1 MKRKLAMLL
10 AGAMLAGCATVPPA
24 MTAPA
29 PTQPAQL
36 ALTTRAVPLVRADG
50 LTFRD
55 LDRNGALTPYEDWR
69 LTPQERAADL
79 LGRMTLAEKA
89 GQLMVGN
96 LPGNAPPGQPATG
109 YDRAGADTMIRQRLV
124 TQAVS
129 RLSVPARDLLAANNG
144 LQEIAEAGRLGI
156 PFLVTTDPRHGFTEL
171 AGASTTGGQYS
182 QWPNGVGLAALRDP
196 ALTRAYADLVR
207 DDLRAT
213 GFAML
218 LGPQIDLA
226 SEPRW
231 PRNFDTF
238 GEDAEVSAAQAEAY
252 VIGLQ
257 GGAQGIAPGGVAAVV
272 KHFAGY
278 GASATGFDAHNYYGR
293 ESRVSAAEWPAQ
305 VRPFE
310 GAFRA
315 QPSSVMPAYSILL
328 DLTINGQ
335 PVEAV
340 GAGYSHHV
348 LTDEL
353 RGRLGFTGV
362 TLSDWAI
369 TADCGQVCRDGVPA
383 GEMPSFAT
391 VSTAWGVEHLT
402 RPQRFAKALAAGMDQ
417 FGGVDDPAPLIA
429 AAEANLVPMEQ
440 IDAAVR
446 RVLVRS
452 FELGL
457 FDAPFVADEAADSVG
472 TAAEVA
478 WGLRVQAESTV
489 LLEADRTLALAPG
502 TRVLLSGVAEDA
514 ARAAG
519 LVPVS
524 DPAQAQ
530 AAILRTRSPSE
541 MLHPGYTFG
550 AMHQEGSLAF
560 PADHPA
566 RQFIDHLPAGLP
578 LYAAV
583 QLDRPAIL
591 TPIKARAQVLLA
603 TFGTG
608 DAALLQVLTRQ
619 ATPRGFLPFELPRT
633 MAAVE
638 AQLPGTPADSAD
650 PLYPLGYRLER

>member
-1 MKRKLAMLL
+1 MIGIPLRIALLLTTLPLA
-10 AGAMLAGCATVPPA
+10 ACATVPVS
-24 MTAPA
+24 APV
-29 PTQPAQL
+29 TQP
-36 ALTTRAVPLVRADG
+36 ALTTRAVPLVAADG
-50 LTFRD
+50 LEFRD

-69 LTPQERAADL
+69 LSPEARAADL
-79 LGRMTLAEKA
+79 LARMTLAEKA
-89 GQLMVGN
+89 GQMVVAN
-96 LPGNAPPGQPATG
+96 LPGNAQRGQ
-109 YDRAGADTMIRQRLV
+109 ADTAYNDDAARAMIRERFV

-129 RLSVPARDLLAANNG
+129 RLSVPARPLLAANNR
-144 LQEIAEAGRLGI
+144 LQELAEGGRLGI

-171 AGASTTGGQYS
+171 VGASTTGGQFS
-182 QWPNGVGLAALRDP
+182 QWPNGVGLGALRDP

-231 PRNFDTF
+231 PRNFDTL
-238 GEDAEVSAAQAEAY
+238 GEDAEVSASLAEAF
-252 VIGLQ
+252 VTGLQ
-257 GGAQGIAPGGVAAVV
+257 GGADGIEPNGVAAVV

-278 GASATGFDAHNYYGR
+278 GASANGFDAHNYYGR
-293 ESRVSAAEWPAQ
+293 HARVTAAEWPAQ

-315 QPSSVMPAYSILL
+315 QPSSVMPAYPILL
-328 DLTINGQ
+328 DLTINGEA
-335 PVEAV
+335 VEEV
-340 GAGYSHHV
+340 GAGYSRHV

-353 RGRLGFTGV
+353 RTRLGFTGV

-369 TADCGQVCRDGVPA
+369 TNDCNQVCRDGVPA
-383 GEMPSFAT
+383 GQMPDWST
-391 VSTAWGVEHLT
+391 ISTAWGVEDLS
-402 RPQRFAKALAAGMDQ
+402 RPQRFAKSIAAGMDQ
-417 FGGVDDPAPLIA
+417 FGGVDDPAPLI
-429 AAEANLVPMEQ
+429 EAVQQGLVSEAQ
-440 IDAAVR
+440 VDAAVTR
-446 RVLVRS
+446 ILVRS

-457 FDAPFVADEAADSVG
+457 FDAPFVDEAAADTVG
-472 TAAEVA
+472 TPVEVA
-478 WGLRVQAESTV
+478 LGLRAQAQSSV
-489 LLEADRTLALAPG
+489 LLETDRALALAPG
-502 TRVLLSGVAEDA
+502 TRVLLSGVSEEA

-524 DPAQAQ
+524 NPAEAQ

-541 MLHPGYTFG
+541 PLHPGYPFG

-566 RQFIDHLPAGLP
+566 RQFIDHLPASLT

-608 DAALLQVLTRQ
+608 DAALLQVLTGREE
-619 ATPRGFLPFELPRT
+619 PRGYLPFELPSS

-638 AQLPGTPADSAD
+638 AQRPGTPADSTN
-650 PLYPLGYRLER
+650 PLYTLGYRLERQ